1 MTSCPEIVVERAAA
15 AVGRR
20 ILDNAAVTTP
30 ESVAATGFA
39 VRRAA
44 ADGTSLLDL
53 SLQAAE
59 MALDGFDRASIG
71 GVVCATF
78 SHADRFPALA
88 VKVAGAL
95 SLPRDIPALDLQMA
109 CSAYPYAVYAAGR
122 LAADSGKPVLVVDG
136 DIQSRL
142 VDGSDPS
149 TAPLFSDAAT
159 ASVVTSSAASGAVSR
174 FSFLSSRSDALQCPA
189 GGPVGMDGFKVFSFV
204 ASDVVRL
211 LREFGDR
218 FDMFIPHQANMYM
231 VRQLAKSLG
240 LTEKLLTCGAE
251 YANPGSC
258 SIPLAVAAH
267 GRAGR
272 ALLAGFGA
280 GFSAAACTVRLAGG
294 VAAGVSAETAAEE
307 GAGK

>member
-20 ILDNAAVTTP
+20 ILDNAAVATP

-122 LAADSGKPVLVVDG
+122 LAADSGKSVLVVDG

-174 FSFLSSRSDALQCPA
+174 FSFLSSRSDALHCPA

-204 ASDVVRL
+204 ATEVSKF
-211 LREFGDR
+211 LRGFLAAAPSPD
-218 FDMFIPHQANMYM
+218 FFAPHQAQPYM
-231 VRQLAKSLG
+231 VRQLADAIG
-240 LTEKLLTCGAE
+240 LKERLLTIPDE
-251 YANPGSC
+251 IRNPGSC
-258 SIPLAVAAH
+258 SVPLALAQN
-267 GRAGR
+267 AGR
-272 ALLAGFGA
+272 IAGSRVLAAGFGA
-280 GFSAAACTVRLAGG
+280 GYSASAGIVRMSGG
-294 VAAGVSAETAAEE
+294 FE
-307 GAGK
+307 GRVL